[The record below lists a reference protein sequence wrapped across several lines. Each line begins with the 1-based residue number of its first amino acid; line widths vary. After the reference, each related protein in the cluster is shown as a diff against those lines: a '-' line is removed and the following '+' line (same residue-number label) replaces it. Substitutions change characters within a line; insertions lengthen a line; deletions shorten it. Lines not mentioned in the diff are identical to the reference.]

1 MALTPNTWYVVT
13 WTTPIP
19 ANVPPWGTGTGLGIH
34 PVILDAILG
43 ATSMLI
49 FCVANGA
56 TTDAIQFAGL
66 GNTQI
71 DIPNTGVVTVAGTPA
86 MNTQTMD
93 DGSTWYSTRNGGINW
108 YCYTTAGYVFTLTN
122 SAALGAFIS

>member
-1 MALTPNTWYVVT
+1 MALIANTWYVVT

-19 ANVPPWGTGTGLGIH
+19 ANIPPWATGSGLGIH
-34 PVILDAILG
+34 PVVLDAILG

-49 FCVANGA
+49 FHIATGA
-56 TTDAIQFAGL
+56 TTSTIALAGMGTTAIETPKTAVI
-66 GNTQI
+66 T
-71 DIPNTGVVTVAGTPA
+71 VTGTPA

-93 DGSTWYSTRNGGINW
+93 DGSTWYSTRNGGVNW